1 MDKRTIHFTVEGQ
14 EIDCFCP
21 EPMPRGDTQQYL
33 CAKFTVD
40 AAWENLQLLAVF
52 RRKGRG
58 FRPFTVPLDETL
70 CCAFPAELLR
80 APDGGGSVYVL
91 VGLLGLDPGGSAYRL
106 TTGYTAVLITPSCYV
121 RGETPAPPAADIY
134 AELLAAYGS
143 RLDAVWPVSEAGKV
157 LAVGADG
164 VVEPTEMVSG
174 GGEGNV
180 PMMTETT
187 AGIAKV
193 GNNLKIDGEGR
204 LSVDTADTVEG
215 DNTRPITA
223 AAVYATVGNIELLL
237 GMI

>member
-1 MDKRTIHFTVEGQ
+1 MDKRTIDFTVAGQ
-14 EIDCFCP
+14 EIDFFCA
-21 EPMPRGDTQQYL
+21 EPMPRGDTQMYL
-33 CAKFTVD
+33 CARFAVD
-40 AAWENLQLLAVF
+40 AAWNGLQLLAVF

-70 CCAFPAELLR
+70 CCDFPAELLR

-121 RGETPAPPAADIY
+121 RGDTPAPPTADIY

-143 RLDAVWPVSEAGKV
+143 RLNAVWPVSEAGKV

-164 VVEPTEMVSG
+164 VVTPTEMMSG
-174 GGEGNV
+174 GGDGNV
-180 PMMTETT
+180 PIMTDTT

-193 GNNLKIDGEGR
+193 GDNLKIDAAGR
-204 LSVDTADTVEG
+204 LSVDTADAVEG

-223 AAVYATVGNIELLL
+223 AAVFATVGNIELLL
-237 GMI
+237 GTI